1 MKSRSKQ
8 RLFYG
13 KTIIVCRLTNTPA
26 HARKGYE
33 YLFEICLI
41 QLVCAV
47 GRSFC
52 RCVLW
57 CEITTLIISLYIA
70 LHGAEA
76 SEEYSSFLFVRK
88 KKKKTVHAFELK
100 SGRTEEIAREP
111 LWNAIFLFNIF
122 DSRAS
127 FLRNFMR
134 LMLCVVGFFGHQM

>member
-88 KKKKTVHAFELK
+88 KKKKLC
-100 SGRTEEIAREP
+100 
-111 LWNAIFLFNIF
+111 
-122 DSRAS
+122 
-127 FLRNFMR
+127 MR
-134 LMLCVVGFFGHQM
+134 LEQRK